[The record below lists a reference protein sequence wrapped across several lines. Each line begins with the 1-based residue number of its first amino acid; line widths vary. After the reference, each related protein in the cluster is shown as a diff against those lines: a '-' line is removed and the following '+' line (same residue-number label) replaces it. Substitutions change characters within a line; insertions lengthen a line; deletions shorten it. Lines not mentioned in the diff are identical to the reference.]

1 MTEISQIYPNL
12 SNLSIFF
19 KMIFGR
25 FEKFDFAELK
35 VGNAE
40 LKVDYAAKGSA
51 PNGALH
57 KSLGTYHHTVEG
69 RRKQV
74 SV

>member
-1 MTEISQIYPNL
+1 
-12 SNLSIFF
+12 
-19 KMIFGR
+19 MIFVRLGY
-25 FEKFDFAELK
+25 AELK
-35 VGNAE
+35 VGYVE
-40 LKVDYAAKGSA
+40 LKVGYVAKGSA
-51 PNGALH
+51 PNGLLH